1 MVPAHTDAAKR
12 FDEAGR
18 GVVSGGGA
26 GGGVGIERKSA
37 TPPNPAM
44 VQADNDAHG
53 SAVAG
58 RGVLGF
64 SGGVNGGGSGVGQSS
79 AGVPAANGHAG
90 SSLGGRVP
98 PGRSNERQ
106 EQLPVNGDDGIPLKK
121 DPADTNPIGG
131 PQGGSKD
138 PVGPAPGDTARMGSK
153 AGDPGDT
160 PPITVR
166 EPGPAPSVQSIET
179 ELQEVAKGG
188 TNVDTLVARMVV
200 DAGLATNE
208 EVEHCLALARQN
220 ITEEQNQQSLMH
232 ILVNNRYATERQLA
246 RLKQQLEAE
255 RSGQKIVGYKF
266 LGKLGAGAMA
276 TVHKAKQMSLDR
288 TVAIKILPRKF
299 SSNPQFIERFYA
311 EGRAAAA
318 LNHPNIV
325 QAYDVGKSGEFHYFV
340 MEFVD
345 GRSVYDDIARHK
357 RYNEKDAIDIIIQIA
372 EALQHAHEKGL
383 IHRDVKPK
391 NLMLTKEGMAK
402 LADMGLARAMND
414 KEMAE
419 AEAGKAFGTPYYI
432 SPEQIRGEVNITPAA
447 DIYSLGATLYH
458 MVTGN
463 VPFDGKN
470 PSAVM
475 HKHLKAELVPPDH
488 VNPKLSAG
496 ISEVI
501 EMMMAKDPKARYKSC
516 KDLLIDLRAVR
527 KGENPPLAH
536 KDILPQEDIAALAA
550 AEASASS
557 EIAEDRMSAGR
568 GPNPMLVWGL
578 IISLVLSVGFNVVLL
593 MTRG

>member
-1 MVPAHTDAAKR
+1 M
-12 FDEAGR
+12 AGR
-18 GVVSGGGA
+18 GGVGLNGGGGSGGSGA
-26 GGGVGIERKSA
+26 GGG
-37 TPPNPAM
+37 
-44 VQADNDAHG
+44 
-53 SAVAG
+53 
-58 RGVLGF
+58 
-64 SGGVNGGGSGVGQSS
+64 SS
-79 AGVPAANGHAG
+79 VGVPAANGHAG
-90 SSLGGRVP
+90 SSLGGHVT
-98 PGRSNERQ
+98 PGRNG
-106 EQLPVNGDDGIPLKK
+106 LPRVNGDDGIPLKK
-121 DPADTNPIGG
+121 DPADTNPL
-131 PQGGSKD
+131 GGSRA
-138 PVGPAPGDTARMGSK
+138 PATGPTPGDTARMGSK
-153 AGDPGDT
+153 MEVGAGDPGDT
-160 PPITVR
+160 PQITVR

-220 ITEEQNQQSLMH
+220 LTEEQNQQSLMH
-232 ILVNNRYATERQLA
+232 ILVNNKYATERQLA

-255 RSGQKIVGYKF
+255 RSGQKIAGYKF

-345 GRSVYDDIARHK
+345 GRSVYDDIAKHK

-527 KGENPPLAH
+527 KGETPPLAH

-550 AEASASS
+550 AEASATS

>member
-1 MVPAHTDAAKR
+1 MMSNFDSKTGVSAGGPIPAIVPADNPVH
-12 FDEAGR
+12 R
-18 GVVSGGGA
+18 GS
-26 GGGVGIERKSA
+26 
-37 TPPNPAM
+37 
-44 VQADNDAHG
+44 
-53 SAVAG
+53 
-58 RGVLGF
+58 L
-64 SGGVNGGGSGVGQSS
+64 
-79 AGVPAANGHAG
+79 NGHAG
-90 SSLGGRVP
+90 NGVVAKG
-98 PGRSNERQ
+98 
-106 EQLPVNGDDGIPLKK
+106 VNGAATANGHGRHSVTDNSGSIPLRP
-121 DPADTNPIGG
+121 DSGDTNPL
-131 PQGGSKD
+131 GGSRA
-138 PVGPAPGDTARMGSK
+138 GSPGDTARMGSK
-153 AGDPGDT
+153 MGDPGAT
-160 PPITVR
+160 PQLVPKA
-166 EPGPAPSVQSIET
+166 PGPTPTVQAIESD
-179 ELQEVAKGG
+179 LQEVAKGG

-200 DAGLATNE
+200 DSGLATSE
-208 EVEHCLALARQN
+208 EVEHCLAMARQQ
-220 ITEEQNQQSLMH
+220 EDQNQQSLMH
-232 ILVNNRYATERQLA
+232 FLVNNRYATERQLS

-255 RSGQKIVGYKF
+255 RSGQKIAGYKF

-276 TVHKAKQMSLDR
+276 TVHKAKQLSLDR
-288 TVAIKILPRKF
+288 IVAIKILPRKF

-345 GRSVYDDIARHK
+345 GRTVFDDIVKHK
-357 RYNEKDAIDIIIQIA
+357 RYPEGEAIDVIIQIA

-391 NLMLTKEGMAK
+391 NIMITKEGVAK

-432 SPEQIRGEVNITPAA
+432 SPEQIRGEVNITAAA

-458 MVTGN
+458 MVTGS
-463 VPFDGKN
+463 VPYDGKN

-501 EMMMAKDPKARYKSC
+501 EMMMNKDPKQRYKSC

-527 KGENPPLAH
+527 KKESPPLAH
-536 KDILPQEDIAALAA
+536 KDVLPQEDISALVE
-550 AEASASS
+550 AEHAASAF
-557 EIAEDRMSAGR
+557 IAEDRSDAR
-568 GPNPMLVWGL
+568 RAPNPYLVWGL
-578 IISLVLSVGFNVVLL
+578 IVSLVFSVGVNIVLL
-593 MTRG
+593 IMRG